1 MSGPRHAT
9 AGLVLRRTRSQ
20 EFEYASG
27 VTLPLAAPSVAPP
40 FAAYPPD
47 ITSVQQLGQQVQQ
60 AVEAQS
66 TRLDSVQQA
75 VGAQQEYTYEQL
87 MALHQKQQEQYAQQ
101 MQMNDRLVAQL
112 ADQRNHQQTLVEQL
126 MAQKKVTEAHEQAAG
141 RDAPKN
147 KRSMA
152 CIFSSATRTA
162 NARRSTGGPS
172 RYGFQ
177 EVPKAPTFN
186 GSTKVQMRRFMDQY
200 EAYSREISLAN
211 AQRPGGAQIHQVPL
225 SACIDPLAVE
235 RIAFWEMGKP
245 SRELTEDDWRMYF
258 LSAKDCGPADMTKL
272 DSAMTKLKMDVS
284 IQSAESRVSKL
295 VSDFEA
301 VLVRL
306 SMEGFAEAET
316 KLTVEYL
323 VAVIQPPIVRG
334 RVKELLK
341 LHENRG
347 LKKDARVF
355 KTWLSEY
362 MRRYGEFEPLFSAQK
377 PAGEK
382 LQNAKPA
389 KGDKKAKMVAVVNVD
404 KIPVSNFLQDKR
416 ICFKCLSPEYHVF
429 KCPRVVEGEAKL
441 LMDRARAVWKEMA
454 AKAPNNEAPKA
465 KAVTVVERQSPVE
478 VSVTSAVACA
488 ARVVCLASD
497 VVALDASFDS
507 GADQSVVP
515 PTTLKKLT
523 KHGREVPVVKLRT
536 PVLVKGFNG
545 PTYSVIEEAVLDLIF
560 NTEASPLLLRN
571 VKCWVS
577 GDDLPAGVG
586 EILLSRA
593 IMYKLGYDPR
603 SMLRDAALVADQ
615 YDMADVTSPS
625 GVVTAVMLACNEL
638 VDDLAAE
645 EEQLLP
651 LELDTCFPDLKVDVQ
666 DETAKVQDDLDA
678 KIEEAVRFA
687 CGPDFA
693 ARLKSLLDRYRDVFR
708 LSLGRDPPVSMPLS
722 KSISKTVISPSAA
735 RLAVIL
741 SLNESL
747 WRNM

>member
-66 TRLDSVQQA
+66 TRLDSVQQV

-126 MAQKKVTEAHEQAAG
+126 MAQNKVTEAHEQAAG

-162 NARRSTGGPS
+162 NARQCTGGPS

-258 LSAKDCGPADMTKL
+258 LSAKDCGPVDMTKL

-306 SMEGFAEAET
+306 SMEGFAEAEP

-362 MRRYGEFEPLFSAQK
+362 MLRYGEFEPLFSAQK

-382 LQNAKPA
+382 SQNAKPA

-478 VSVTSAVACA
+478 GNVTSAVACA

-536 PVLVKGFNG
+536 PVSVKGFNG

-560 NTEASPLLLRN
+560 NTEAGPLLLRN

-577 GDDLPAGVG
+577 VA
-586 EILLSRA
+586 LSCTNWV
-593 IMYKLGYDPR
+593 MTHVPCSEK
-603 SMLRDAALVADQ
+603 

-645 EEQLLP
+645 EEQFLQ

-666 DETAKVQDDLDA
+666 DETAK
-678 KIEEAVRFA
+678 
-687 CGPDFA
+687 
-693 ARLKSLLDRYRDVFR
+693 
-708 LSLGRDPPVSMPLS
+708 
-722 KSISKTVISPSAA
+722 
-735 RLAVIL
+735 
-741 SLNESL
+741 
-747 WRNM
+747 

>member
-693 ARLKSLLDRYRDVFR
+693 ARLKSLLDRYRDYAPLKVHLKDGDKPVR
-708 LSLGRDPPVSMPLS
+708 CKARRYSLPQREFMEKHVRDLEN
-722 KSISKTVISPSAA
+722 T
-735 RLAVIL
+735 
-741 SLNESL
+741 
-747 WRNM
+747 

>member
-126 MAQKKVTEAHEQAAG
+126 MAQKKVTEAHEQGLHMAAEFSVKHAQQLEEM
-141 RDAPKN
+141 RRRTSARWHAFSAAP
-147 KRSMA
+147 
-152 CIFSSATRTA
+152 
-162 NARRSTGGPS
+162 P
-172 RYGFQ
+172 

-382 LQNAKPA
+382 SQNAKPA